1 MQAVNAVRLKSAS
14 YWFVGS
20 SPTSRTF
27 SNSLVVEC
35 LFSTQTTRVQF
46 PIGEK
51 ASLAQLVER
60 CSCKAKAGSSTLPGG
75 FARLAQWI
83 ERQTS
88 NLEVAGSIPA
98 SGFSFLF

>member
-1 MQAVNAVRLKSAS
+1 M
-14 YWFVGS
+14 
-20 SPTSRTF
+20 
-27 SNSLVVEC
+27 VEC

-98 SGFSFLF
+98 SGFFFWAYSVTVITRDSDSRNPGSNPGRP

>member
-1 MQAVNAVRLKSAS
+1 MSVFHTDDS
-14 YWFVGS
+14 GS
-20 SPTSRTF
+20 IPDWR
-27 SNSLVVEC
+27 
-35 LFSTQTTRVQF
+35 R
-46 PIGEK
+46 

-88 NLEVAGSIPA
+88 NLEVAGSTPA
-98 SGFSFLF
+98 PGLYPFGSSPFGSSHLSIHWDPV